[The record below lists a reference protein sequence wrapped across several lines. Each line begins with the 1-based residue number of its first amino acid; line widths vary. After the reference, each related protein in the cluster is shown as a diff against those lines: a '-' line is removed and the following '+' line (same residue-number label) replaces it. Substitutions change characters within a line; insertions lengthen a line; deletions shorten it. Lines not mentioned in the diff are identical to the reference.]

1 MMSKIKLGRKA
12 RLGYL
17 RFIIVHLEYGSQM
30 EVVLLPRG
38 HVTTSKLLTLSHRE
52 MEKEALG
59 IPTQKISILS
69 TTELSSPEYHS
80 VGKDDCPLRCSS
92 VPVFRLNS

>member
-38 HVTTSKLLTLSHRE
+38 HVTTSKLLTLAHRE

-59 IPTQKISILS
+59 IPTQR
-69 TTELSSPEYHS
+69 ELASFLQQS
-80 VGKDDCPLRCSS
+80 CPAPNATVWERMT
-92 VPVFRLNS
+92 VR